1 MKRHGQ
7 QRNGECYGPPA
18 KSGFGPQAGGNGYVL
33 GVSQALG
40 SLEYW
45 TPSLHAMQGCTSH
58 QWAWVS
64 RKARYNME
72 SFVRPSTIPNPRDPE
87 ENPLIRRIGRAGK
100 VFLRPFPLTLKS
112 RLFRWLSVAED
123 LEDGMSKGMVCLIA
137 LELRYVLFGYRSESG
152 LAFSSLAT
160 WEKFKLTCPA

>member
-1 MKRHGQ
+1 MKEKG
-7 QRNGECYGPPA
+7 
-18 KSGFGPQAGGNGYVL
+18 
-33 GVSQALG
+33 
-40 SLEYW
+40 
-45 TPSLHAMQGCTSH
+45 
-58 QWAWVS
+58 
-64 RKARYNME
+64 E

-152 LAFSSLAT
+152 LAFSSPAT